1 VAELSVVQEP
11 GLEPIKPPITGTS
24 APTGGITSK
33 KTAGQP
39 RRFAHGHVGT
49 AWLGP
54 QVGVIT
60 TVLLSAFNYDAAT
73 ATIMGALAWLIS
85 WLISGFVYAPFTSPD
100 RANPRNFGE
109 LVNRLATLEAERDEL
124 CVAVPAPN
132 QAPSACAE
140 AKTHLDWVKAQT
152 TLGGEMRWVN
162 GAGYISI
169 WQRLHRA
176 EEALIGAVPAARLG
190 DEALH
195 DELRLKDSS
204 IPNRDDL
211 MAILRTVKNFLCD
224 GKVDTSAD
232 PCVKS
237 AGDTAAA
244 LKEVRF
250 SINDFR
256 DSSWNGLLQLR
267 NQTMGTLLVT
277 NTILFA
283 IACAAVIGGAKGTS
297 ILAAAVFYLVG
308 AAIGLFNRLY
318 QQFQANSAIEDYG
331 LTSARLVAL
340 PVYSG
345 LAAVAGVLITV
356 LAGATTGT
364 KTPELTSVFM
374 IPPGVGLL
382 VVAAA
387 FGAAPDLVLKR
398 LSDAADKFKT
408 GIASTETANRT

>member
-1 VAELSVVQEP
+1 VAGVTPAPEPAQPVVP
-11 GLEPIKPPITGTS
+11 SSPATF
-24 APTGGITSK
+24 AP
-33 KTAGQP
+33 KTPEETNTQRTRYAY
-39 RRFAHGHVGT
+39 GHVGT

-60 TVLLSAFNYDAAT
+60 TVVLSAFNYDAPT
-73 ATIMGALAWLIS
+73 STIVGALAWLVS

-100 RANPRNFGE
+100 RANPRNYGE
-109 LVNRLATLEAERDEL
+109 LLNRLATLEAQRDAL
-124 CVAVPAPN
+124 RDPAIQPSN
-132 QAPSACAE
+132 QALSAIAQ
-140 AKTHLDWVKAQT
+140 ATVHLTWVKTQT
-152 TLGGEMRWVN
+152 TVEGGARWVN
-162 GAGYISI
+162 GAGYIAV

-176 EEALIGAVPAARLG
+176 EEALIGAEPQERLG
-190 DEALH
+190 DEAVH
-195 DELRLKDSS
+195 DELRLKDSV

-211 MAILRTVKNFLCD
+211 MAILRTVRNFLCD
-224 GKVDTSAD
+224 GKVDNAAV

-237 AGDTAAA
+237 AADAAA
-244 LKEVRF
+244 AVKEVRF

-283 IACAAVIGGAKGTS
+283 IASAAVIGGAKGS
-297 ILAAAVFYLVG
+297 AILAAAVFYLVG
-308 AAIGLFNRLY
+308 AVIGLFNRLY
-318 QQFQANSAIEDYG
+318 QQFQANDAIEDYG
-331 LTSARLVAL
+331 LSSARLVAL

-345 LAAVAGVLITV
+345 LAGVAGVLITV
-356 LAGATTGT
+356 LAGAATGT
-364 KTPELTSVFM
+364 KTPELTTVFAL
-374 IPPGVGLL
+374 PPGVGFL